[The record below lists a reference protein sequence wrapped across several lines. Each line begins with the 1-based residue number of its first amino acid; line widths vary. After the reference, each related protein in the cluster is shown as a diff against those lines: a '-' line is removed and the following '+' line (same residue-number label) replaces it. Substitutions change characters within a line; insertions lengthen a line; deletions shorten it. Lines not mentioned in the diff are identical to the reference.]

1 MLNDQKASSSIPN
14 GQVVS
19 INLVLPWIVCTY
31 INDLWHFWV
40 LIISVLIKLQ
50 YPGTQAS
57 EESIRDRER
66 ELEKIH
72 RRSRE
77 LMLSPRSMETENNHN
92 QAPQVDGNGYNING
106 TC

>member
-1 MLNDQKASSSIPN
+1 MC
-14 GQVVS
+14 
-19 INLVLPWIVCTY
+19 IN
-31 INDLWHFWV
+31 NLWHFWV
-40 LIISVLIKLQ
+40 LIITALIKLQ

-92 QAPQVDGNGYNING
+92 QAPHVEGNGYNING